1 MSEAGPLQTTTLDRL
16 AGHVWTISPFV
27 HRWLSPH
34 EAPPATR
41 WSAQIPDARH
51 GQVTL
56 RGRLRLVEGAP
67 LVVLIHG
74 LGGCAESFY
83 MLSAAAACERLGWG
97 HLRLS
102 LRGGE
107 GDGEDLYHAGLCED
121 VLAVLRD
128 ASLAGVEEI
137 FLMGFSLGG
146 HLTLRALAEAALDPR
161 VVAGAAVCPAVD
173 LERGSAYLDSPRATF
188 YREYLLRGLKR
199 AYRPIA
205 ASGRGPSPL
214 DAVLAARTIRAYDEL
229 TVVPRFG
236 FEDAQHY
243 YRSQS
248 LSGRVEALADLGRRA
263 LVVSAP
269 CDPVIPASVAE
280 PTLARLPER
289 VEVRRVR
296 RGGHVYMPPIVDLG
310 EDAPRQIMPQVVRWL
325 ERQRG
330 EVA

>member
-1 MSEAGPLQTTTLDRL
+1 MSEAGPLQTTTLDRI

-34 EAPPATR
+34 EEPPSTP
-41 WSAQIPDARH
+41 WSAKIPDARH

-56 RGRLRLVEGAP
+56 RGRLRLREGAP

-74 LGGCAESFY
+74 LGGCAGSFY
-83 MLSAAAACERLGWG
+83 MASAAAACERQGWG

-107 GDGEDLYHAGLCED
+107 LDGEDLYHAGLCED

-128 ASLAGVEEI
+128 ASLAEVEEI
-137 FLMGFSLGG
+137 FVVGFSLGG
-146 HLTLRALAEAALDPR
+146 HLTMRALAEEGLDAR
-161 VVAGAAVCPAVD
+161 VVAGAAVCPALD

-199 AYRPIA
+199 GYTHVA
-205 ASGRGPSPL
+205 ARGRGPS
-214 DAVLAARTIRAYDEL
+214 AASEVAAARTIRAYDEL

-236 FEDAQHY
+236 FEDAQAY

-248 LSGRVEALADLGRRA
+248 VAGRIEALADLGRRA

-269 CDPVIPASVAE
+269 CDPVIPAAVFE
-280 PTLARLPER
+280 PVLARMPER
-289 VEVRRVR
+289 VDVRRVR

-310 EDAPRQIMPQVVRWL
+310 EDAPRQLMPQVVRWL
-325 ERQRG
+325 ARQREG
-330 EVA
+330 R